1 MRDVLRLIG
10 MFFAAVLTLTFTYG
24 LGFVTALRVKDTP
37 AVAQLA
43 ARVAPAA
50 APAVG
55 TPADSA
61 AAFDIYWEA
70 WRHVKSE
77 FYGEI
82 PADKDVAYDAIKGS
96 LRSLDDPFTNF
107 SDPVTTQVNS
117 PDLDGEFE
125 GIGAFVTANP
135 DGLLMIQTPMP
146 GQPAER
152 AGIRSGD
159 IVIKVDGE
167 DITMLDVD
175 HAVLKIRGPKGTAVE
190 LTIVREGEAKPLIFK
205 LVRERIEVPS
215 VTNIRL
221 LDKEGAPELGYLH
234 ITSFAEDTEDRLH
247 KGLEEL
253 RAKGAKALVLD
264 LRNDPGGY
272 LETAIDVASE
282 FIAEGVIVMQED
294 NSGKQEKAMARPGGR
309 ATDLPLVVLV
319 NRGSASASE
328 IVAGALRDH
337 KRAIIVGETSFGK
350 GSVQNVHK
358 LSDNS
363 ELRVTIAAWLTPK
376 GTKIH
381 KLGIAPDVPMSI
393 EGRPIDTN
401 ARDKDGRSLPEP
413 TPEPTATVK
422 PGSDATPSGAPDA
435 AAPADGIKTEDLD
448 GDGKAEPIDFQ
459 LRAAIAEARKLLV
472 NTR

>member
-10 MFFAAVLTLTFTYG
+10 MFFAAVLALTFSYG
-24 LGFVTALRVKDTP
+24 LGFVTALRVKDAP
-37 AVAQLA
+37 AVARIA
-43 ARVAPAA
+43 AQVAPASPPGA
-50 APAVG
+50 APAEG
-55 TPADSA
+55 A

-82 PADKDVAYDAIKGS
+82 PADKDVAYNAIKGS

-107 SDPVTTQVNS
+107 SDPVTTEVNS
-117 PDLDGEFE
+117 PDLNGEFE
-125 GIGAFVTANP
+125 GIGAYVTANP

-167 DITMLDVD
+167 DITNLDVD
-175 HAVLKIRGPKGTAVE
+175 HAVLKIRGPKGSTVE
-190 LTIVREGEAKPLIFK
+190 LTIVREHEPKPLVFK
-205 LVRERIEVPS
+205 VVRERIEVPS
-215 VTNIRL
+215 VTDVKL

-247 KGLEEL
+247 KALEEL
-253 RAKGAKALVLD
+253 RGKGAKALVLD

-282 FIAEGVIVMQED
+282 FISEGVIVMQED
-294 NSGKQEKAMARPGGR
+294 NTGKQEKAMARPGGK

-376 GTKIH
+376 GLKIH
-381 KLGIAPDVPMSI
+381 KLGIAPDVPMSV

-401 ARDKDGRSLPEP
+401 ARDKEGRSLPEP
-413 TPEPTATVK
+413 TPEATATAA
-422 PGSDATPSGAPDA
+422 PGATPSPSAAVDVAPTA
-435 AAPADGIKTEDLD
+435 GADGESA
-448 GDGKAEPIDFQ
+448 AEPIDFQ
-459 LRAAIAEARKLLV
+459 LRAAIGEARKLLQ